1 MTKVTAISGGSTP
14 ISSDTY
20 IHIILDETGSM
31 GSSKAATISSFNEFI
46 STQKKQDGK
55 CNVSLTT
62 FSASSYISPSV
73 NAVRDIFVNKDL
85 NSVSDLTNETYKP
98 DGMTNLYD
106 SIGSTIAKVEN
117 LGVLNPL
124 IVIITD
130 GHDNMSKEYN
140 QQSIKDIISKKTAD
154 GWTFVYL
161 GANQDAWS
169 VGQSLGLS
177 KGQTMTYS
185 TSNMD
190 NMMSTLSSATMSYRS
205 MRSAGVVG
213 SVQSFFDEG
222 DENGK

>member
-14 ISSDTY
+14 LSSDTY

-31 GSSKAATISSFNEFI
+31 GSSKASTISSFNEFI
-46 STQKKQDGK
+46 SSQKKQDGK

-62 FSASSYISPSV
+62 FSTSSYVNPSAD
-73 NAVRDIFVNKDL
+73 AVRDVFINKDL
-85 NSVSDLTNETYKP
+85 NSVSDLTNETYRP

-117 LGVLNPL
+117 IGVANPL

-130 GHDNMSKEYN
+130 GYDNMSKEYN
-140 QQSIKDIISKKTAD
+140 QQSVKDIISKKTAE

-169 VGQSLGLS
+169 VGQTLGLS
-177 KGQTMTYS
+177 KGQTMSYS

-190 NMMSTLSSATMSYRS
+190 SMMTSLSSATMSYRS

-213 SVQSFFDEG
+213 SVDTFFKEG
-222 DENGK
+222 DGDDK